1 MLEYNGERAKKKREQ
16 RAERRIKS
24 TNKCKRG
31 ITAFVY
37 LKISH
42 MHSNYPWYFKS
53 VRPKRPGIQIGCNFR
68 PFPLWMRQK
77 SIVNIQKKRADDG
90 NTLNNAIHCNLSH
103 IRTIPAQKR
112 SNKTTMV
119 DEKKKMLCVCAHCNY
134 CSCTRRYF
142 QFDGVFFFSSST
154 LSTWMRCTFKR
165 ILALFL
171 TWLLGLAVNR
181 KVHCLLSHAHT
192 HTNSTNIITQI
203 HRWHDADEIK
213 HRMCH
218 RNRTRS
224 RLNAEQ

>member
-119 DEKKKMLCVCAHCNY
+119 DEKKKCYVYAPIAIIALAHGDIFN
-134 CSCTRRYF
+134 SME
-142 QFDGVFFFSSST
+142 FFFFHRRRFLHEWDAHSKGY
-154 LSTWMRCTFKR
+154 W
-165 ILALFL
+165 LFF
-171 TWLLGLAVNR
+171 WLG
-181 KVHCLLSHAHT
+181 S
-192 HTNSTNIITQI
+192 
-203 HRWHDADEIK
+203 
-213 HRMCH
+213 
-218 RNRTRS
+218 
-224 RLNAEQ
+224 